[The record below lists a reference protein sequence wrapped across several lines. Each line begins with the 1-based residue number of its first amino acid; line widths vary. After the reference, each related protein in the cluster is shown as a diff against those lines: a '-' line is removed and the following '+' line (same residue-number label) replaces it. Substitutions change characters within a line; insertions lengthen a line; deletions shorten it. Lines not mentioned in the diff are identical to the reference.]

1 MKRWKVRRTL
11 LIVGEGRHE
20 EAFLKHVKQLFVQ
33 REGDLKV
40 TLKQAGG
47 KGAQHVIDW
56 TVRQTANTSYDQVAA
71 LLDTDTDWNPSV
83 AKKARQKKIAVL
95 TSDTC
100 LEAMLLRIVGKVPVG
115 DAKSLKKQF
124 APYVNQDATCH
135 ENYAEHFGKD
145 RLLAA
150 RTTEPTI
157 DALLK
162 LLGSGGE

>member
-1 MKRWKVRRTL
+1 MKRWKVRQTL

-33 REGDLKV
+33 REGDLEVKIR
-40 TLKQAGG
+40 QAGG
-47 KGAQHVIDW
+47 KGALHVIEW
-56 TVRQTANTSYDQVAA
+56 TGRQIANTSYDKVAA
-71 LLDTDTDWNPSV
+71 LLDTDTDWNDSV
-83 AKKARQKKIAVL
+83 AKKARQKKIIVL
-95 TSDTC
+95 TSETC
-100 LEAMLLRIVGKVPVG
+100 LEAMLLRALGITPVG
-115 DAKSLKKQF
+115 DARAMKRQF

-145 RLLAA
+145 RLLAV

-162 LLGSGGE
+162 LFGN

>member
-1 MKRWKVRRTL
+1 L

-71 LLDTDTDWNPSV
+71 LLDTDADWNASV
-83 AKKARQKKIAVL
+83 AKKAKQKKITVL

-100 LEAMLLRIVGKVPVG
+100 LEAMLLRILGKEPIG

-150 RTTEPTI
+150 RATEPTI
-157 DALLK
+157 DTLLK
-162 LLGSGGE
+162 LLGSEGE